1 MSDCC
6 EPKNTQSTTP
16 DLLVIGAGSAGFSAA
31 ITAAD
36 AGSDVIIAGDGTI
49 GGTCVNAGCVPSK
62 NLLRAMQALHDGKV
76 MDRFDGV
83 QGTARIS
90 DWPALIRKKDRLVAD
105 LRKAKY
111 EDLLAAYPNISYRA
125 GRARF
130 TGNGTEVD
138 VAGTAYHPGKIILA
152 TGASTALPPI
162 NGIKSVPVLDS
173 TSALELEGIPK
184 SLLIIGGGPV
194 GCELGQLF
202 ARAGADVTICC
213 RRRLLPDAEPE
224 ASQALAQHLGSEGLT
239 FREGVRY
246 RSIEPTPKGVRL
258 TCETETGDT
267 AIDAEQILAAS
278 GRKANVKDL
287 HLEKADIQLAA
298 SGGIEID
305 DFMRTT
311 HPDVYAAGDV
321 TGRDMLVYM
330 AAYGAK
336 VAARNALNG
345 NTERYRNAAMPEV
358 VFTDPQFATA
368 GATETQARAKGFK
381 VTTSIVPL
389 DTVPRFIAA
398 LDTRGFIKLVADAD
412 TDKLLGATIVAP
424 EAGDSIQTVVM
435 ALKAGLTTKELADT
449 IFPYL
454 TAVEGLKLAAQSFT
468 KDVSKLSC
476 CAG

>member
-1 MSDCC
+1 MSDYCAQ
-6 EPKNTQSTTP
+6 ESTNSANP
-16 DLLVIGAGSAGFSAA
+16 DVLVIGAGSAGFSAA

-36 AGSDVIIAGDGTI
+36 AGATVVIAGDGTI
-49 GGTCVNAGCVPSK
+49 GGTCVNVGCVPSK
-62 NLLRAMQALHDGKV
+62 NLIRAMQAVHDGRT
-76 MDRFDGV
+76 MNRFHGLE
-83 QGTARIS
+83 AAAKIF
-90 DWPALIRKKDRLVAD
+90 DWTSLVRQKNGLVKD

-111 EDLLAAYPNISYRA
+111 GDLLAAYPNTSYRA

-130 TGNGTEVD
+130 SGNGTEVD
-138 VAGTAYHPGKIILA
+138 VAGTAYRPGKIILA
-152 TGASTALPPI
+152 AGASPALPPI
-162 NGIKSVPVLDS
+162 NGIQRVPVLDS
-173 TSALELEGIPK
+173 TNALALERVPH
-184 SLLIIGGGPV
+184 SLLVIGGGPV

-202 ARAGADVTICC
+202 ARAGTRVTICC

-224 ASQALAQHLGSEGLT
+224 ASAALTRYLRSEGLT
-239 FREGVRY
+239 VREGVRY

-258 TCETETGDT
+258 ACETEAGDT
-267 AIDAEQILAAS
+267 AVDAEQILAAS
-278 GRKANVKDL
+278 GRRPNVKDL
-287 HLEKADIQLAA
+287 HLDKAGIQVAA
-298 SGGIEID
+298 SGAIEID
-305 DFMRTT
+305 EFMRTT

-330 AAYGAK
+330 AAYGGK

-345 NTERYRNAAMPEV
+345 NTERYSNAAMPEV

-368 GATETQARAKGFK
+368 GMTEAQAQAKGFQTK
-381 VTTSIVPL
+381 TSLVQL

-398 LDTRGFIKLVADAD
+398 LDTRGLFKLVADAD

-435 ALKAGLTTKELADT
+435 ALRAELTTRELADT

-454 TAVEGLKLAAQSFT
+454 TAVEGLKLAAQSFA
-468 KDVSKLSC
+468 KDVNKLSC

>member
-6 EPKNTQSTTP
+6 EPENTQSTTP

-36 AGSDVIIAGDGTI
+36 AGTAVVIAGDGTI
-49 GGTCVNAGCVPSK
+49 GGTCVNVGCVPSK
-62 NLLRAMQALHDGKV
+62 NLIRAMQAVHDSKA
-76 MDRFDGV
+76 MDRFDGLK
-83 QGTARIS
+83 GTARIS
-90 DWPALIRKKDRLVAD
+90 DWPALVRQKDELVAD

-111 EDLLAAYPNISYRA
+111 EDLLAAYPNISYRS

-130 TGNGTEVD
+130 TDNGTELD

-152 TGASTALPPI
+152 TGASPALPPI

-173 TSALELEGIPK
+173 TSALALERVPE
-184 SLLIIGGGPV
+184 SLLVIGGGPV
-194 GCELGQLF
+194 GCELGQVF
-202 ARAGADVTICC
+202 ARAGAEVTICC

-224 ASQALAQHLGSEGLT
+224 ASEALAEYLRSEGLT
-239 FREGVRY
+239 VREGVRY
-246 RSIEPTPKGVRL
+246 RGIEPTPEGVRL
-258 TCETETGDT
+258 TCETEAGDT

-278 GRKANVKDL
+278 GRRPNIKDL
-287 HLEKADIQLAA
+287 HLEQAGIQVAA
-298 SGGIEID
+298 SGGIKVD

-321 TGRDMLVYM
+321 AGRDMLVYM
-330 AAYGAK
+330 AAYGGK
-336 VAARNALNG
+336 IAALNALRG
-345 NTERYRNAAMPEV
+345 NTERYSNAAMPEV
-358 VFTDPQFATA
+358 VFTDPQFATT
-368 GATETQARAKGFK
+368 GMTEAQAREKGFE
-381 VTTSIVPL
+381 VRTSIVPL
-389 DTVPRFIAA
+389 DNVPRFIAA
-398 LDTRGFIKLVADAD
+398 LDTRGLIKLVADAD

-435 ALKAGLTTKELADT
+435 ALKAGLTTRDLADT

-454 TAVEGLKLAAQSFT
+454 TAVEGLKLAAQSFS
-468 KDVSKLSC
+468 KDVNKLSC

>member
-6 EPKNTQSTTP
+6 EPQNTQSTTP

-36 AGSDVIIAGDGTI
+36 AGAHVVIAGDGTI
-49 GGTCVNAGCVPSK
+49 GGTCVNVGCVPSK
-62 NLLRAMQALHDGKV
+62 NLIRAMQAVHDSKT
-76 MDRFDGV
+76 MDRFDGL
-83 QGTARIS
+83 QGAAKVS
-90 DWPALIRKKDRLVAD
+90 NWAALVRQKNGLVED
-105 LRKAKY
+105 LRKVKY

-138 VAGTAYHPGKIILA
+138 VGGTAYRPGKIILA
-152 TGASTALPPI
+152 TGASPALPPI
-162 NGIKSVPVLDS
+162 NGIRSVPVLDS
-173 TSALELEGIPK
+173 TSALALERVPE
-184 SLLIIGGGPV
+184 SLLVIGAGPV
-194 GCELGQLF
+194 GCELGQLV
-202 ARAGADVTICC
+202 ARAGAEVTICC
-213 RRRLLPDAEPE
+213 RRRLLPNAEPE
-224 ASQALAQHLGSEGLT
+224 ASQALAEYLRSEGLT
-239 FREGVRY
+239 VREGVRY

-258 TCETETGDT
+258 TCETEGGEAT
-267 AIDAEQILAAS
+267 IDAEQVLAAS
-278 GRKANVKDL
+278 GRRPNVKDL
-287 HLEKADIQLAA
+287 DLEKARIQVAA
-298 SGGIEID
+298 SGGIEVD

-336 VAARNALNG
+336 VAARNTLNG
-345 NTERYRNAAMPEV
+345 NTERYSSAAMPEV

-368 GATETQARAKGFK
+368 GMTEARARAKDFK
-381 VTTSIVPL
+381 VRTSIVPL
-389 DTVPRFIAA
+389 DNVPRFIAA
-398 LDTRGFIKLVADAD
+398 FDTRGLIKLVADAD

-424 EAGDSIQTVVM
+424 EAGDSIQTAVM
-435 ALKAGLTTKELADT
+435 ALKARLTTRELADT

-454 TAVEGLKLAAQSFT
+454 TAVEGLKLAAQSFS
-468 KDVSKLSC
+468 KDVNKLSC

>member
-1 MSDCC
+1 MTDCC
-6 EPKNTQSTTP
+6 EPENTRWMTP
-16 DLLVIGAGSAGFSAA
+16 DLLVVGAGSAGFSAA

-36 AGSDVIIAGDGTI
+36 AGANVIIAGDGTI
-49 GGTCVNAGCVPSK
+49 GGTCVNVGCVPSK
-62 NLLRAMQALHDGKV
+62 NLIRAMQALHEGKA
-76 MDRFDGV
+76 MDRFDGL
-83 QGTARIS
+83 QGTTRIS
-90 DWPALIRKKDRLVAD
+90 DWAALVRQKDGLVAD

-111 EDLLAAYPNISYRA
+111 EDLLAAYPNISYQE
-125 GRARF
+125 GRACF

-138 VAGTAYHPGKIILA
+138 VAGTLCHPRKIILT
-152 TGASTALPPI
+152 TGASPALPPI
-162 NGIKSVPVLDS
+162 NGIRSVPVLNN
-173 TSALELEGIPK
+173 TSALALDRLPE
-184 SLLIIGGGPV
+184 SLLVIGGGPV

-202 ARAGADVTICC
+202 TRARTEVTICC

-224 ASQALAQHLGSEGLT
+224 ASEALAEYLRSEGLT
-239 FREGVRY
+239 VREAVRY
-246 RSIEPTPKGVRL
+246 RSIEPTPEGVRL
-258 TCETETGDT
+258 TGETEAGEIT
-267 AIDAEQILAAS
+267 IDAEQVLAAS
-278 GRKANVKDL
+278 GRRPNVKDL
-287 HLEKADIQLAA
+287 HPEKAGIQVAA

-336 VAARNALNG
+336 IAARNALNG
-345 NTERYRNAAMPEV
+345 NTERYSNAAMPEV

-368 GATETQARAKGFK
+368 GMTEAQARAKGIR
-381 VTTSIVPL
+381 VRSSIVPL
-389 DTVPRFIAA
+389 DNVPRFLAA
-398 LDTRGFIKLVADAD
+398 FDTRGLIKLVADAD

-435 ALKAGLTTKELADT
+435 ALKAGLTTRELADT

-454 TAVEGLKLAAQSFT
+454 TAVEGLKLAAQSFS
-468 KDVSKLSC
+468 KDVNKLSC

>member
-1 MSDCC
+1 MADCR
-6 EPKNTQSTTP
+6 EPENTQSTTP

-36 AGSDVIIAGDGTI
+36 AGANVIIAGDGTI
-49 GGTCVNAGCVPSK
+49 GGTCVNVGCVPSK
-62 NLLRAMQALHDGKV
+62 NLIRAMQAVHDGKT
-76 MDRFDGV
+76 MNRFDGI
-83 QGTARIS
+83 QGTGRIS
-90 DWPALIRKKDRLVAD
+90 DWAALVRQKNGLVEN
-105 LRKAKY
+105 LRQAKY

-130 TGNGTEVD
+130 TGNGTEID
-138 VAGTAYHPGKIILA
+138 VAGTAYHARKIILA
-152 TGASTALPPI
+152 TGASPALPPI
-162 NGIKSVPVLDS
+162 NGIQGVPVLDS
-173 TSALELEGIPK
+173 TSALGLVRIPD
-184 SLLIIGGGPV
+184 SLLVIGGGPV

-224 ASQALAQHLGSEGLT
+224 ASEALAKSLRSEGLT
-239 FREGVRY
+239 VREGVRY
-246 RSIEPTPKGVRL
+246 RRIQPTPKGVRL
-258 TCETETGDT
+258 TCEPESGETT
-267 AIDAEQILAAS
+267 IEAEQLLAAS
-278 GRKANVKDL
+278 GRRPNVKDL
-287 HLEKADIQLAA
+287 HLEKAGIQLAA
-298 SGGIEID
+298 SGAIEID

-336 VAARNALNG
+336 IAASNALNG
-345 NTERYRNAAMPEV
+345 NTERYSNTAMPEV
-358 VFTDPQFATA
+358 IFTDPQFATA
-368 GATETQARAKGFK
+368 GMTEAEARAKGLK
-381 VTTSIVPL
+381 AATSIVPL
-389 DTVPRFIAA
+389 DTVPRFTAA
-398 LDTRGFIKLVADAD
+398 FDTRGLIKLVADAD
-412 TDKLLGATIVAP
+412 TDQLPGATIVAP
-424 EAGDSIQTVVM
+424 EAGDSVQTVVM
-435 ALKAGLTTKELADT
+435 ALMAGLTTGELADT